1 MWLQSLDQED
11 PLEKDMTALSSILAW
26 GISWAEEPRGLQ
38 SMGLQRV
45 GHNLATE
52 QQQKTKGK
60 MVSRLLKGA
69 VSVIDISVLSTVPD
83 TQVYV

>member
-11 PLEKDMTALSSILAW
+11 PLEKDMTALSSIFAW
-26 GISWAEEPRGLQ
+26 GISWTKEPRGLQ
-38 SMGLQRV
+38 SMGMQRV

-60 MVSRLLKGA
+60 MVSRFLK
-69 VSVIDISVLSTVPD
+69 SVVLVIGISVLSAVPD

>member
-1 MWLQSLDQED
+1 
-11 PLEKDMTALSSILAW
+11 MTALSSILAW

>member
-11 PLEKDMTALSSILAW
+11 PREKDMTALSIILAW
-26 GISWAEEPRGLQ
+26 GISWTEEPRGLQ

-52 QQQKTKGK
+52 QQQKTKEK
-60 MVSRLLKGA
+60 MVSRLLKSA
-69 VSVIDISVLSTVPD
+69 VSVIGISVLSTVPD